1 VIIMSRLLALTAM
14 ALTLAVASPG
24 HAQTAAP
31 AAPAFDE
38 ALAKSTGA
46 DDHGMRSYVLVI
58 LKTGPTKVPAGPE
71 RDTMF
76 KGHMANIT
84 RLSQAGKLVL
94 AGPFQSDGSDGWRGL
109 FVFAVPDVE
118 EAKQLV
124 ATDPVIQK
132 GEMIAEYHKWYGSA
146 GVMLI
151 PEAHKKLAKQSF

>member
-1 VIIMSRLLALTAM
+1 MSRLLALTAT

-31 AAPAFDE
+31 AASAFDE